1 MAIGLPVVNKF
12 FIAPEVADA
21 LSFRKAVVAL
31 ESTIITH
38 GLPRPKNLEV
48 ALEIEA
54 SVRQGGAVPATIAM
68 LDGDIHVGLS
78 PDALEQIAMRE
89 DRVKASVRD
98 LAILGPKGAYAGT
111 TVAATSHIATSA
123 GIRVFA
129 TGGIGG
135 VHRNARESWDE
146 SADLYA
152 LAKLPIAIVCAGVKS
167 ILDVPATLERLE
179 TLGVGV
185 VGYRTNSFPGF
196 YLTDSGLS
204 LEHRVEDAREIAQI
218 MRAQNAFSTQGA
230 ALVIANPLAPEK
242 QMDLELHSKLLKGGL
257 AAAEAAHI
265 IGKDVT
271 PFLLEYFH
279 HESKGESL
287 RANIEIILSN
297 AALASEIAVEFARGR

>member
-1 MAIGLPVVNKF
+1 MKRLI
-12 FIAPEVADA
+12 IAAEVSAA
-21 LSFRKAVVAL
+21 LAAGKGVVAL

-48 ALEIEA
+48 GLEIEE
-54 SVRQGGAVPATIAM
+54 SVRSLGAVPATIAM
-68 LDGDIHVGLS
+68 LHGDIHVGLS
-78 PDALEQIAMRE
+78 RDTLEQIAMRE
-89 DRVKASVRD
+89 DSVKASVRD
-98 LAILGPKGAYAGT
+98 LAILSVKGAYAGT
-111 TVAATSHIATSA
+111 TVAATSHIAALA

-152 LAKLPIAIVCAGVKS
+152 LANLPIAIVCAGVKS
-167 ILDVPATLERLE
+167 ILDVGATLERLE

-196 YLTDSGLS
+196 YLTDSGFS
-204 LEHRVEDAREIAQI
+204 LEHRVEDAKQIAQV
-218 MRAQNAFSTQGA
+218 MRAQDAFDTNRA
-230 ALVIANPLAPEK
+230 ALVVANPLAIEK
-242 QMDLELHSKLLKGGL
+242 QMNFEIHTELLNGGL

-265 IGKDVT
+265 SGKDVT

-279 HESKGESL
+279 RESKGESL

-297 AALASEIAVEFARGR
+297 AMLASEIAVEFAHACRSDAN

>member
-1 MAIGLPVVNKF
+1 MKRLL
-12 FIAPEVADA
+12 IAAEVAAA
-21 LSFRKAVVAL
+21 LAAGKGVVAL

-48 ALEIEA
+48 GLEIEE
-54 SVRQGGAVPATIAM
+54 SVRSRGAVPATIAM
-68 LDGDIHVGLS
+68 LHGDIHVGLS
-78 PDALEQIAMRE
+78 RDALEQIAMRE
-89 DRVKASVRD
+89 DSVKASVRD
-98 LAILGPKGAYAGT
+98 LAILSAKGAYAGT
-111 TVAATSHIATSA
+111 TVAATSHVAALA

-152 LAKLPIAIVCAGVKS
+152 LANLPIAIVCAGVKS
-167 ILDVPATLERLE
+167 ILDVGATLERLE

-196 YLTDSGLS
+196 YLTDSGFS
-204 LEHRVEDAREIAQI
+204 LEHRVEDAKQVAQV
-218 MRAQNAFSTQGA
+218 MRAQDAFNTNRA
-230 ALVIANPLAPEK
+230 ALVVANPLTIEK
-242 QMDLELHSKLLKGGL
+242 QMNSEIHAKLLDGGL

-265 IGKDVT
+265 SGKDVT

-279 HESKGESL
+279 RESKGESL

-297 AALASEIAVEFARGR
+297 AVLASEIAVEFAYARRSDAD

>member
-1 MAIGLPVVNKF
+1 MKRLI
-12 FIAPEVADA
+12 IAAEVAAA
-21 LSFRKAVVAL
+21 LAAGKGVVAL

-48 ALEIEA
+48 GLEIEE
-54 SVRQGGAVPATIAM
+54 SVRSRGAIPATIAM
-68 LDGDIHVGLS
+68 LHGDIHVGLS
-78 PDALEQIAMRE
+78 RDALAQIAMRE
-89 DRVKASVRD
+89 DSVKASVRD
-98 LAILGPKGAYAGT
+98 LAILSAKGAYAGT
-111 TVAATSHIATSA
+111 TVAATSHVAALA

-152 LAKLPIAIVCAGVKS
+152 LANLPIAIVCAGVKS
-167 ILDVPATLERLE
+167 ILDVGATLERLE

-196 YLTDSGLS
+196 YLTDSGFS
-204 LEHRVEDAREIAQI
+204 LEHRVEDAKQVAQV
-218 MRAQNAFSTQGA
+218 MRAQDAFNTNRA
-230 ALVIANPLAPEK
+230 ALVVANPLAIEK
-242 QMDLELHSKLLKGGL
+242 QMNSEIHTKLLDGGL

-265 IGKDVT
+265 VGKDVT

-279 HESKGESL
+279 RESEGESL

-297 AALASEIAVEFARGR
+297 AMLASEIAVEFAYARRSDAN

>member
-1 MAIGLPVVNKF
+1 VNKF
-12 FIAPEVADA
+12 IISPEVADA
-21 LSFRKAVVAL
+21 LSSRKGVVAL

-38 GLPRPKNLEV
+38 GLPRPRNLKV
-48 ALEIEA
+48 ALEIEE
-54 SVRQGGAVPATIAM
+54 SVRKKGAIPATIAM

-78 PDALEQIAMRE
+78 RDALVQVATRE
-89 DRVKASVRD
+89 DSVKASVRD
-98 LAILGPKGAYAGT
+98 LAILGSKGAYAGT

-129 TGGIGG
+129 TGGLGG

-152 LAKLPIAIVCAGVKS
+152 LARLPVAIICAGVKS

-204 LEHRVEDAREIAQI
+204 LEHRVEGAQEIAQI
-218 MRAQNAFSTQGA
+218 MRAQDAFNTNGA
-230 ALVIANPLAPEK
+230 ALVIANPLAREK
-242 QMDLELHSKLLKGGL
+242 EMNLELHTKLQRTSSARTLLRFCSSTFTTKVAANHCEPTSKSFFQMRHSPVRSRLNSL
-257 AAAEAAHI
+257 AVARQGANRCL
-265 IGKDVT
+265 V
-271 PFLLEYFH
+271 
-279 HESKGESL
+279 ESS
-287 RANIEIILSN
+287 A
-297 AALASEIAVEFARGR
+297 

>member
-1 MAIGLPVVNKF
+1 
-12 FIAPEVADA
+12 
-21 LSFRKAVVAL
+21 
-31 ESTIITH
+31 
-38 GLPRPKNLEV
+38 
-48 ALEIEA
+48 
-54 SVRQGGAVPATIAM
+54 M

-89 DRVKASVRD
+89 DCVKASVRD

-123 GIRVFA
+123 GIRIFA

-185 VGYRTNSFPGF
+185 VGYRTNFFPGF

-204 LEHRVEDAREIAQI
+204 LEHRVEDAHEIAQI
-218 MRAQNAFSTQGA
+218 MWAQDAFSTQGA

-287 RANIEIILSN
+287 RANIDIILSN
-297 AALASEIAVEFARGR
+297 AALASEIAVEFASGR

>member
-1 MAIGLPVVNKF
+1 MKKF
-12 FIAPEVADA
+12 LVAPEVADA
-21 LSFRKAVVAL
+21 LASGKGVVAL

-48 ALEIEA
+48 GLEIEE
-54 SVRQGGAVPATIAM
+54 SVRKKGSVPATIAM
-68 LDGDIHVGLS
+68 LDGDIHVGLTHY
-78 PDALEQIAMRE
+78 ALEQIAMRE
-89 DRVKASVRD
+89 DSVKASVRD
-98 LAILGPKGAYAGT
+98 LAILGAKGAYAGT
-111 TVAATSHIATSA
+111 TVAATSHIAALA

-129 TGGIGG
+129 TGGLGG

-152 LAKLPIAIVCAGVKS
+152 LAKLPITIVCAGVKS
-167 ILDVPATLERLE
+167 ILDVSATLERLE

-196 YLTDSGLS
+196 YLTDSGFS
-204 LEHRVEDAREIAQI
+204 VEHRVENTKEIAQV
-218 MRAQNAFSTQGA
+218 MRTQDVFGTNRA
-230 ALVIANPLAPEK
+230 ALVIANPLAVEK
-242 QMDLELHSKLLKGGL
+242 QMNFEMHATLLAGGL
-257 AAAEAAHI
+257 AAANAAQI
-265 IGKDVT
+265 VGKDVT

-297 AALASEIAVEFARGR
+297 ATLASEIAFEFASGQ

>member
-1 MAIGLPVVNKF
+1 M
-12 FIAPEVADA
+12 
-21 LSFRKAVVAL
+21 VAL

-38 GLPRPKNLEV
+38 GLPRPRNLEIG
-48 ALEIEA
+48 LEIEA
-54 SVRQGGAVPATIAM
+54 AVRSQGAVPATIAM
-68 LDGDIHVGLS
+68 LDGNVHVGLTRE
-78 PDALEQIAMRE
+78 ALEQIAMKE
-89 DRVKASVRD
+89 DSVKASVRD
-98 LAILGPKGAYAGT
+98 LAILSAKGASAGT
-111 TVAATSHIATSA
+111 TVAATSHLAALA

-129 TGGIGG
+129 TGGLGG

-167 ILDVPATLERLE
+167 ILDVAATLERLE

-196 YLTDSGLS
+196 YLTDSGFS
-204 LEHRVEDAREIAQI
+204 LEHRVETAKEIADV
-218 MRAQNAFSTQGA
+218 MRAQDTFKTNNAG
-230 ALVIANPLAPEK
+230 LVIANALPPEK
-242 QMDLELHSKLLKGGL
+242 QMDFELHATLLESGL
-257 AAAEAAHI
+257 AAAAAAHI

-287 RANIEIILSN
+287 RANVEIILAN
-297 AALASEIAVEFARGR
+297 AALASQIAVEFASGH

>member
-1 MAIGLPVVNKF
+1 VNKF
-12 FIAPEVADA
+12 VISPEVAQS
-21 LSFRKAVVAL
+21 LSSHKGVVAL

-48 ALEIEA
+48 ALDIEE
-54 SVRQGGAVPATIAM
+54 SIRKNGATPATIAM

-78 PDALEQIAMRE
+78 REALEQIAMKE
-89 DRVKASVRD
+89 DCVKASVRD
-98 LAILGPKGAYAGT
+98 LAILGAKGAYAGT
-111 TVAATSHIATSA
+111 TVAATSHIAALA

-129 TGGIGG
+129 TGGLGG

-152 LAKLPIAIVCAGVKS
+152 LAKLPITIICAGVKS
-167 ILDVPATLERLE
+167 ILDIAATLERLE

-196 YLTDSGLS
+196 YLTDSGFT
-204 LEHRVEDAREIAQI
+204 LEHRADNAKDIAQM
-218 MRAQNAFSTQGA
+218 MRAQDAFNTNGS
-230 ALVIANPLAPEK
+230 ALVIANPLAREK
-242 QMDLELHSKLLKGGL
+242 QMDSQLHATLLAGGL
-257 AAAEAAHI
+257 AAAEAAHVV
-265 IGKDVT
+265 GKDVT

-279 HESKGESL
+279 HESNGESL

-297 AALASEIAVEFARGR
+297 AALASEIAVKFANER